1 MLYGTDMSK
10 NETVMKNATQSG
22 DERQAALCE
31 WAQPVLSALLQR
43 TLPAPPAAQSLGGDA
58 SFRRYFRYID
68 TDTAQSFLLVDAPP
82 PNEDVALFV
91 RVAAEFQATGMRT
104 PRIYEAD
111 PEQGFMLL
119 EDFGDSLFLPRL
131 QSARQSGQ
139 EHVANSL
146 YESAMASL
154 LDLQMDSCASPLPP
168 YDNDRLLGEMRLFDQ
183 WFCGEMLALDL
194 EPETQ
199 RMLDDT
205 WRFLAEAAIAQTQ
218 VRVHRDYHS
227 RNLMVIGGDVSA
239 RPGVIDFQDA
249 VIGPITYDLVSLLK
263 DCYIVWSRSQVE
275 HWLRRYYRQSCE
287 RSLLAKPL
295 LFSDFFRDF
304 ELMGLQRHIKVLG
317 IFCRLALRDGKRGY
331 LGDLPVVLDYVQQ
344 TARAYPE
351 LATFSDWF
359 ERVPLPKIRER
370 LQQESC

>member
-1 MLYGTDMSK
+1 MSK
-10 NETVMKNATQSG
+10 NEAVMKNTTQSG
-22 DERQAALCE
+22 DERLAALCE
-31 WAQPVLSALLQR
+31 WAQPVLSTLLQR
-43 TLPAPPAAQSLGGDA
+43 ALPAPPVARSLGGDA

-68 TDTAQSFLLVDAPP
+68 PDSAQSFLLVDAPP
-82 PNEDVALFV
+82 PHEDVALFV

-104 PRIYEAD
+104 PLIHGAD

-119 EDFGDSLFLPRL
+119 EDFGDCLFLPRL
-131 QSARQSGQ
+131 LSAQRNGDEPVSS
-139 EHVANSL
+139 AL
-146 YESAMASL
+146 YGAAISSL
-154 LDLQMDSCASPLPP
+154 LDLQGDSSSTKLPT
-168 YDNDRLLGEMRLFDQ
+168 YDADRLLNEMRLFDQ
-183 WFCGEMLALDL
+183 WFCGEMLELELELDPDTQL
-194 EPETQ
+194 LLDET
-199 RMLDDT
+199 
-205 WRFLAEAAIAQTQ
+205 WHFLTDAATAQEQ

-227 RNLMVIGGDVSA
+227 RNLMVIGDGMTA
-239 RPGVIDFQDA
+239 GPGVIDFQDA

-263 DCYIVWSRSQVE
+263 DCYIVWPRPQVE
-275 HWLRRYYRQSCE
+275 YWLSSYFDQASE
-287 RSLLAKPL
+287 RSLLPEFL
-295 LFSDFFRDF
+295 TFQDFYRDF

>member
-1 MLYGTDMSK
+1 
-10 NETVMKNATQSG
+10 
-22 DERQAALCE
+22 
-31 WAQPVLSALLQR
+31 
-43 TLPAPPAAQSLGGDA
+43 
-58 SFRRYFRYID
+58 
-68 TDTAQSFLLVDAPP
+68 
-82 PNEDVALFV
+82 
-91 RVAAEFQATGMRT
+91 
-104 PRIYEAD
+104 
-111 PEQGFMLL
+111 
-119 EDFGDSLFLPRL
+119 
-131 QSARQSGQ
+131 
-139 EHVANSL
+139 
-146 YESAMASL
+146 
-154 LDLQMDSCASPLPP
+154 
-168 YDNDRLLGEMRLFDQ
+168 
-183 WFCGEMLALDL
+183 
-194 EPETQ
+194 
-199 RMLDDT
+199 
-205 WRFLAEAAIAQTQ
+205 
-218 VRVHRDYHS
+218 
-227 RNLMVIGGDVSA
+227 MVIGGDVSA